1 MYVIVWEYEVG
12 PEHAAAFEALY
23 GADGDWAR
31 LFRWA
36 EGYVETR
43 LYRDTARPMLYL
55 TIDRWLSRAAYE
67 AFAQTAGPSLRRAGS
82 PGRRADRARAPPR
95 LLRRLSARRLPTG
108 ACRHFRRAL
117 APS

>member
-1 MYVIVWEYEVG
+1 MYAVVWEYEVR

-31 LFRWA
+31 LFRRA

-43 LYRDTARPMLYL
+43 LYRDAARPMLYL

-67 AFAQTAGPSLRRAGS
+67 AFARTAGPAYAALDRRGDALTV
-82 PGRRADRARAPPR
+82 RE
-95 LLRRLSARRLPTG
+95 RRLGSFAG
-108 ACRHFRRAL
+108 
-117 APS
+117 